1 MGRTVAWWQWLLVG
15 TGFFLLDVVLGPAV
29 VRSGHRTFAI
39 LTLSLLALTI
49 SVCLV
54 IGAIRCAK
62 WFWYLEAINKQ
73 LADKVF
79 LSCSAVVAVSTMGLP
94 YVSGYGTVLD
104 QLVVLGAYAII
115 ARLSSGMFAEH
126 HDGYVWAVAFLLNMV
141 GFSVV
146 AVPLWLFSR
155 YRLVKWVLFLNI
167 CWTAFWVAML
177 FLLFPA
183 TNGP

>member
-1 MGRTVAWWQWLLVG
+1 MGRNVAWWQWLLIG
-15 TGFFLLDVVLGPAV
+15 TGFFLLAVVLGPTV
-29 VRSGHRTFAI
+29 VSSEHRKFAI
-39 LTLSLLALTI
+39 LTLSLLASII

-62 WFWYLEAINKQ
+62 WFWYLEAINSQ
-73 LADKVF
+73 LADRMF
-79 LSCSAVVAVSTMGLP
+79 LSCSAVVAVSTVGLA
-94 YVSGYGTVLD
+94 YVTGYGTVLD

-126 HDGYVWAVAFLLNMV
+126 HHGYMWALAFLLNMI

-155 YRLVKWVLFLNI
+155 YRLVKWALFLSI

-177 FLLFPA
+177 FILFPA
-183 TNGP
+183 TDGP

>member
-1 MGRTVAWWQWLLVG
+1 
-15 TGFFLLDVVLGPAV
+15 
-29 VRSGHRTFAI
+29 
-39 LTLSLLALTI
+39 
-49 SVCLV
+49 
-54 IGAIRCAK
+54 
-62 WFWYLEAINKQ
+62 
-73 LADKVF
+73 
-79 LSCSAVVAVSTMGLP
+79 
-94 YVSGYGTVLD
+94 
-104 QLVVLGAYAII
+104 
-115 ARLSSGMFAEH
+115 MFAEH

>member
-1 MGRTVAWWQWLLVG
+1 MGRIVAWWQWLLIG
-15 TGFFLLDVVLGPAV
+15 TGFFLLDMVLGPAV
-29 VRSGHRTFAI
+29 FRSGHRRFAI
-39 LTLSLLALTI
+39 LTLSLLASII

-62 WFWYLEAINKQ
+62 WFWYLEAINNQ

-79 LSCSAVVAVSTMGLP
+79 LSCSAVVAVSTVGLP
-94 YVSGYGTVLD
+94 YVMGYGTVLD
-104 QLVVLGAYAII
+104 QLVVFGAWAII
-115 ARLSSGMFAEH
+115 ARLSSGMFVEH
-126 HDGYVWAVAFLLNMV
+126 HHGYLWAVAFLLNMI
-141 GFSVV
+141 GFCVV
-146 AVPLWLFSR
+146 AVPLWLLSR
-155 YRLVKWVLFLNI
+155 YRLLKWGLFLSI